1 MCRLIRLI
9 LRFSPSNTTKYKAG
23 WDLIP
28 GNKDVSTPPPSNQ
41 ALLRGSAR
49 STVCALSFSRW
60 ALNETQS
67 LDNGES
73 RCAALSG
80 TLSSPLGK
88 LRNWVLLSAWP
99 RPCPQQRVSVLSIR
113 AWEHEPPSPHIQPS
127 SLPDISENIWRGC
140 WTRRSLT
147 RSN

>member
-1 MCRLIRLI
+1 MSLN
-9 LRFSPSNTTKYKAG
+9 FTTKYVLTNPPHSKILPKQHKTG
-23 WDLIP
+23 CDLIP
-28 GNKDVSTPPPSNQ
+28 GNKDVSTPPLSNQ

-88 LRNWVLLSAWP
+88 LRN
-99 RPCPQQRVSVLSIR
+99 
-113 AWEHEPPSPHIQPS
+113 
-127 SLPDISENIWRGC
+127 
-140 WTRRSLT
+140 
-147 RSN
+147 